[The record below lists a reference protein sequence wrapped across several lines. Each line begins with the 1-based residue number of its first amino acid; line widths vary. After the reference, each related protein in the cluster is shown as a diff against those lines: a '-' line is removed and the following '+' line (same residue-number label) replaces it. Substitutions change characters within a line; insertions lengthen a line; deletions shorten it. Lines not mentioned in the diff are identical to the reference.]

1 MNPSK
6 TMSYLDLKEAV
17 EEINKNLNHFEDT
30 KNDCN
35 SSFEQM
41 YDMQEMIYQ
50 ACIVISEAN
59 SFINASLHEQSE
71 ER

>member
-17 EEINKNLNHFEDT
+17 EEINKNLNHFEDI

-50 ACIVISEAN
+50 ASIVISEAN
-59 SFINASLHEQSE
+59 SYINASLHEQSE
-71 ER
+71 GR